1 MFSMS
6 WFLAPMDADVNV
18 MAKSGLSGTNIFRMD
33 TFSFWFPKK
42 FVCNSVIKTNLNW
55 NIYILAAMP
64 LDASRGP

>member
-18 MAKSGLSGTNIFRMD
+18 MAKSGLSGTNIFQIV
-33 TFSFWFPKK
+33 SKK
-42 FVCNSVIKTNLNW
+42 VFCNSVIKTNLNW
-55 NIYILAAMP
+55 NNFILAAMP

>member
-18 MAKSGLSGTNIFRMD
+18 MAKSGLSGTNIFRID

-42 FVCNSVIKTNLNW
+42 CVSA
-55 NIYILAAMP
+55 IL
-64 LDASRGP
+64 S